1 MHPCETLRDLFDQS
15 QRILLT
21 GPDHP
26 DADSLGA
33 CLALQRILTRWGLVS
48 DVAGQVPDR
57 YNQLPGA
64 SSVLPDEKVARGY
77 DAVIVIDGDR
87 HRLTPQVQACFER
100 AKIQGIIDH
109 HVSTQP
115 DGYTF
120 VWLDPEE
127 TSTCT
132 MIQKAL
138 ARWREPLDVDIAQLL
153 YAGTIYD
160 TGGFRYSNT
169 TPETHRLA
177 ADLLAT
183 GFDHVGVAAKV
194 LVERSRNALRLT
206 GEVFRTAQSLV
217 EGRLVIGRASRS
229 LMEECGADYGDLEG
243 IVDALVH
250 VVGADAAVLLVELDQ
265 GRCKFSLRSRGP
277 LNLVPVAQQLSPTG
291 GGHPNAAGA
300 IMDGSIDEGAS
311 RVIELLTPRLIT
323 GLATTP

>member
-1 MHPCETLRDLFDQS
+1 MHPSETLRGLLDKS

-33 CLALQRILTRWGLVS
+33 CLALQRILNRWGLVA
-48 DVAGQVPDR
+48 DVAGHVPDR
-57 YNQLPGA
+57 YRNLPGTHV
-64 SSVLPDEKVARGY
+64 VLPDDQVARGY

-100 AKIQGIIDH
+100 AQIKGIIDH

-115 DGYTF
+115 DGYNY
-120 VWLDPEE
+120 VWLDPNE

-138 ARWREPLDVDIAQLL
+138 ARWREPLDAEIAQLL

-169 TPETHRLA
+169 SPETHRLT

-183 GFDHVGVAAKV
+183 GFDHVAVSAQV
-194 LVERSRNALRLT
+194 MVERTRSGLSLT
-206 GEVFRTAQSLV
+206 GEVFRSAKSLV
-217 EGRLVIGRASRS
+217 EGRLIIGQVPKS
-229 LMEECGADYGDLEG
+229 LMESCEGCYDDLEG

-250 VVGADAAVLLVELDQ
+250 VVGADAAALIIELEH
-265 GRCKFSLRSRGP
+265 GRCKYSLRSRGAI
-277 LNLVPVAQQLSPTG
+277 NLVPIVQQLSPTG

-300 IMDGSIDEGAS
+300 IVDASMDQATS
-311 RVIELLTPRLIT
+311 RVIELLTPRLIA
-323 GLATTP
+323 GPATTP